1 MSIGILLIT
10 HGDIGEALISGAI
23 GILGFAPLQMENLP
37 VSPDDGLEQITA
49 KADKL
54 INKFPASSE
63 ILILT
68 DLLGSTPS
76 NVAGALQQPGK
87 INVVAGLNLPMLIK
101 ILSHPSLTLQR
112 LTELAIEGGQQGV
125 CEGMAQSVY
134 PMASSGK

>member
-1 MSIGILLIT
+1 MSVGLLLIT
-10 HGDIGEALISGAI
+10 HGDIGEALISGAT
-23 GILGFAPLQMENLP
+23 GILGFSPLQMESLSVAP
-37 VSPDDGLEQITA
+37 SDSLEQITA
-49 KADKL
+49 KADTL
-54 INKFPASSE
+54 ISQFPNNSD

-76 NVAGALQQPGK
+76 NVAGALQQHGK

-134 PMASSGK
+134 PMASTGK